1 MSIGRGRQNSAAIMP
16 TYEYLCEKHGVF
28 EVFQSIKDPALKT
41 HGHFNVGPFIHPP
54 QEQRVGLCVRPVKR
68 LISGGCGVI
77 MDPDKCYE
85 TLPPTGDGKVREVK
99 SDLPRSRAKLIGIPR
114 DERKEYEKKYY

>member
-1 MSIGRGRQNSAAIMP
+1 MP
-16 TYEYLCEKHGVF
+16 TYVYECPVHGEF
-28 EVFQSIKDPALKT
+28 EVFQSIKEPALKT
-41 HGHFNVGPFIHPP
+41 HGKYSV
-54 QEQRVGLCVRPVKR
+54 QGLCRQPVKR

-114 DERKEYEKKYY
+114 DERKEWERKYY